1 LAIHIKP
8 EIEAIKDKI
17 ISTRR
22 DIHQHPELAFN
33 EHRTAKLVAERLKSL
48 GIDVQTDVGKTGV
61 VGTMRG
67 KNSGKTIALRADMD
81 ALPMQETG
89 DLPYK
94 SQNDGI
100 MHACGHDGHTA
111 MLLGV
116 AEALSKKY
124 DQLKGTV
131 KFIFQPAEEGQGGAR
146 YMIEDGALE
155 GVDEIYGLHL
165 WNYQKYGTIGV
176 KPGPIMAA
184 ADLFEITV
192 HGKGG
197 HGATPQGTKDAVV
210 IASHLV
216 QTLQTIVSRNTN
228 PIESTVVT
236 IGQING
242 GYNFNIIADTVNLK
256 GTTRA
261 YTEEN
266 RQLIK
271 TRMAEIIKGTEQTFD
286 CTIDFEYEDGYPPTV
301 NHLKESEKLLE
312 AAKEIVGDGAGNP
325 YLSMGGE
332 DFSYFLQKVPGCFFF
347 VGSAPIDKE
356 PLSVPHHCSHF
367 DFDERALLVGSSVYL
382 QLIEDLLMKKYKA
395 SLNQ

>member
-1 LAIHIKP
+1 MEIHIKP
-8 EIEAIKDKI
+8 EIKALKESI

-33 EHRTAKLVAERLKSL
+33 EHRTAKLVADRLNSL
-48 GIDVQTDVGKTGV
+48 GIDVQTGVGKTGV
-61 VGTMRG
+61 VGTLKG

-81 ALPMQETG
+81 ALPMQEIS
-89 DLPYK
+89 DIPYK
-94 SQNDGI
+94 SQNDGV

-111 MLLGV
+111 MLLGA
-116 AEALSKKY
+116 AEALSQKTDK
-124 DQLKGTV
+124 LNGTV

-146 YMIEDGALE
+146 YMIEDGALN
-155 GVDEIYGLHL
+155 GVDEVYGIHL
-165 WNYQKYGTIGV
+165 WNYQEYGTVGV
-176 KPGPIMAA
+176 KSGPILAA

-197 HGATPQGTKDAVV
+197 HGAAPQGTKDAVV
-210 IASHLV
+210 IASNLV

-242 GYNFNIIADTVNLK
+242 GYNFNIIADTVNMK
-256 GTTRA
+256 GTARA

-271 TRMAEIIKGTEQTFD
+271 TRMAEIITGTEQIFG
-286 CTIDFEYEDGYPPTV
+286 CKIDFDYEDGYPPTV
-301 NHLKESEKLLE
+301 NHPEESEKLLN
-312 AAKEIVGDGAGNP
+312 AARQIVGDGAGDP

-332 DFSYFLQKVPGCFFF
+332 DFSYFLQEVPGCFFF
-347 VGSAPIDKE
+347 VGSAPKDRE

-367 DFDERALLVGSSVYL
+367 DFDERALLVGSSVFVEVVEREL
-382 QLIEDLLMKKYKA
+382 G
-395 SLNQ
+395 

>member
-1 LAIHIKP
+1 MTIHIKP
-8 EIEAIKDKI
+8 EIKALSDKI

-22 DIHQHPELAFN
+22 DIHQHPELAFD
-33 EHRTAKLVAERLKSL
+33 EHRTAQLVADRLQSL
-48 GIDVQTDVGKTGV
+48 GIDVQTGVGKTGV
-61 VGTMRG
+61 VGILKG
-67 KNSGKTIALRADMD
+67 NSSGKTIALRADMD
-81 ALPMQETG
+81 ALPMQETS
-89 DLPYK
+89 DIPYK
-94 SQNDGI
+94 SQNDGV

-111 MLLGV
+111 MLLGA
-116 AEALSKKY
+116 AEALSQKTDK
-124 DQLKGTV
+124 LNGTV

-146 YMIEDGALE
+146 YMIEDGALN
-155 GVDEIYGLHL
+155 GVDEVYGIHL
-165 WNYQKYGTIGV
+165 WNYQEYGTVGV
-176 KPGPIMAA
+176 KSGPILAA

-197 HGATPQGTKDAVV
+197 HGAAPQGTKDAVV

-242 GYNFNIIADTVNLK
+242 GYNFNIIADTVTMK
-256 GTTRA
+256 GTARA

-271 TRMAEIIKGTEQTFD
+271 TRMAEIIKGTEQIFG
-286 CTIDFEYEDGYPPTV
+286 CKIDFDYEDGYPPTV
-301 NHLKESEKLLE
+301 NHPIESEKLLN
-312 AAKEIVGDGAGNP
+312 AARNIVGDGAGDP

-347 VGSAPIDKE
+347 VGSAPPDHE

-382 QLIEDLLMKKYKA
+382 QLVEDIIF
-395 SLNQ
+395 

>member
-1 LAIHIKP
+1 MTIHIKP
-8 EIEAIKDKI
+8 EIKALSDKI
-17 ISTRR
+17 MSTRR

-48 GIDVQTDVGKTGV
+48 GIDVQTGIGKTGV
-61 VGTMRG
+61 VGILKG
-67 KNSGKTIALRADMD
+67 NGSGKTIALRADMD
-81 ALPMQETG
+81 ALPMQETS
-89 DLPYK
+89 DLSYK
-94 SQNDGI
+94 SQNDGV

-111 MLLGV
+111 MLLGA
-116 AEALSKKY
+116 AEALSQKKNK
-124 DQLKGTV
+124 LKGTV

-146 YMIEDGALE
+146 YMIEDGALN
-155 GVDEIYGLHL
+155 GVDEVYGIHL
-165 WNYQKYGTIGV
+165 WNYQEYGTVGV
-176 KPGPIMAA
+176 KPGPILAA

-197 HGATPQGTKDAVV
+197 HGAAPQGTKDAVV

-242 GYNFNIIADTVNLK
+242 GYNFNIIADTVTMK
-256 GTTRA
+256 GTSRA

-271 TRMAEIIKGTEQTFD
+271 TRMAEIITGTEQIFG
-286 CTIDFEYEDGYPPTV
+286 CKIDFDYEDGYPPTV
-301 NHLKESEKLLE
+301 NHTIESEKLLN
-312 AAKEIVGDGAGNP
+312 AARQIVDDGAGDP

-347 VGSAPIDKE
+347 VGSAPQDRE

-382 QLIEDLLMKKYKA
+382 QLVEDIIF
-395 SLNQ
+395 

>member
-1 LAIHIKP
+1 MAIHIKP

-48 GIDVQTDVGKTGV
+48 GIEVQTGVGKTGV
-61 VGTMRG
+61 VGTLRG
-67 KNSGKTIALRADMD
+67 KNSDKTIALRADMD
-81 ALPMQETG
+81 ALPIQETG
-89 DLPYK
+89 NLDYK
-94 SQNDGI
+94 SKNDGI

-111 MLLGV
+111 MLLGT

-131 KFIFQPAEEGQGGAR
+131 KFVFQPAEEGQGGAR

-184 ADLFEITV
+184 ADLFEITI

-197 HGATPQGTKDAVV
+197 HGAAPQGTKDAIV

-242 GYNFNIIADTVNLK
+242 GYNFNIIADTVNMK

-271 TRMAEIIKGTEQTFD
+271 TRMAEIIKGTKQVFD

-301 NHLKESEKLLE
+301 NHPEESEKLLN
-312 AAKEIVGDGAGNP
+312 AAKKIVGDGASSP

-332 DFSYFLQKVPGCFFF
+332 DFSYFLKDVPGCFFF

-367 DFDERALLVGSSVYL
+367 DFDERALLIGSSVYL
-382 QLIEDLLMKKYKA
+382 QLVEDIIF
-395 SLNQ
+395 

>member
-8 EIEAIKDKI
+8 EIEAIKESI

-48 GIDVQTDVGKTGV
+48 GIDVQTGVGKTGV
-61 VGTMRG
+61 VGTMRNN
-67 KNSGKTIALRADMD
+67 NSGKTIALRADMD

-94 SQNDGI
+94 SNNDGI

-111 MLLGV
+111 MLLGT

-197 HGATPQGTKDAVV
+197 HGAAPQGTKDAVV

-256 GTTRA
+256 GTSRA

-271 TRMAEIIKGTEQTFD
+271 TRMAEIIKGTEQIFD

-301 NHLKESEKLLE
+301 NHPKESEKLLN
-312 AAKEIVGDGAGNP
+312 AAKEIVGDGASVP

-332 DFSYFLQKVPGCFFF
+332 DFSYFLQEVPGCFFF

-382 QLIEDLLMKKYKA
+382 QLIDDLLMKG
-395 SLNQ
+395 

>member
-1 LAIHIKP
+1 
-8 EIEAIKDKI
+8 
-17 ISTRR
+17 
-22 DIHQHPELAFN
+22 
-33 EHRTAKLVAERLKSL
+33 
-48 GIDVQTDVGKTGV
+48 
-61 VGTMRG
+61 
-67 KNSGKTIALRADMD
+67 
-81 ALPMQETG
+81 
-89 DLPYK
+89 
-94 SQNDGI
+94 
-100 MHACGHDGHTA
+100 
-111 MLLGV
+111 
-116 AEALSKKY
+116 
-124 DQLKGTV
+124 
-131 KFIFQPAEEGQGGAR
+131 
-146 YMIEDGALE
+146 
-155 GVDEIYGLHL
+155 
-165 WNYQKYGTIGV
+165 
-176 KPGPIMAA
+176 
-184 ADLFEITV
+184 
-192 HGKGG
+192 
-197 HGATPQGTKDAVV
+197 
-210 IASHLV
+210 V

-312 AAKEIVGDGAGNP
+312 AAKEIVGDGASVP

-347 VGSAPIDKE
+347 VGSAPQDRE

-382 QLIEDLLMKKYKA
+382 QLAESLLI
-395 SLNQ
+395 S